1 LKYCPGCATFKLEN
15 MLNRRRYTRV
25 PISGLAA
32 LLFKE
37 EGEIHS
43 IQTVIANISLRGIGL
58 YSYNSIKVKTCV
70 SITINFISAD
80 GVLKTDSIEGSVIRK
95 VKIDNTYFIGIQLN
109 EEINAQNQPSLF
121 KHLHNI
127 LTTD

>member
-1 LKYCPGCATFKLEN
+1 

-32 LLFKE
+32 LSFEE
-37 EGEIHS
+37 EGKVHS

-58 YSYNSIKVKTCV
+58 YSYNPIKVKTSV

-80 GVLKTDSIEGSVIRK
+80 GVLKTDSIEGCVIRK

-121 KHLHNI
+121 KHLQHI
-127 LTTD
+127 FSTD

>member
-1 LKYCPGCATFKLEN
+1 MRNKRQYK
-15 MLNRRRYTRV
+15 RV

-37 EGEIHS
+37 KGEIHS

-70 SITINFISAD
+70 SISINFIYAD
-80 GVLKTDSIEGSVIRK
+80 GELKTDSIEGCVIRK
-95 VKIDNTYFIGIQLN
+95 EKIDNTYFIGIQFN

-121 KHLHNI
+121 KHLQNI
-127 LTTD
+127 LSVD

>member
-1 LKYCPGCATFKLEN
+1 

-37 EGEIHS
+37 KGGIRT

-58 YSYNSIKVKTCV
+58 YSYNSIKVKTSV
-70 SITINFISAD
+70 SITVNFISAD
-80 GVLKTDSIEGSVIRK
+80 GALKTDSIEGCVIRK
-95 VKIDNTYFIGIQLN
+95 VKIENTYFLGIQLN
-109 EEINAQNQPSLF
+109 EEINAKNQPSLF
-121 KHLHNI
+121 KHLQNI
-127 LTTD
+127 LPTD

>member
-1 LKYCPGCATFKLEN
+1 
-15 MLNRRRYTRV
+15 MLYKRQYKRV

-32 LLFKE
+32 LVFEE

-70 SITINFISAD
+70 SITIDFISAD
-80 GVLKTDSIEGSVIRK
+80 GVLKTDSIEGCVICNKR
-95 VKIDNTYFIGIQLN
+95 
-109 EEINAQNQPSLF
+109 
-121 KHLHNI
+121 
-127 LTTD
+127 

>member
-1 LKYCPGCATFKLEN
+1 MRNK
-15 MLNRRRYTRV
+15 RQYTRV

-32 LLFKE
+32 LVFKE

-43 IQTVIANISLRGIGL
+43 IQSVIANISLRGIGL

-80 GVLKTDSIEGSVIRK
+80 GVLETESIEGCVIRK
-95 VKIDNTYFIGIQLN
+95 EKIDNTYFVGIQFN
-109 EEINAQNQPSLF
+109 EEINAQNQSSLF
-121 KHLHNI
+121 KHLQNI
-127 LTTD
+127 FSMD